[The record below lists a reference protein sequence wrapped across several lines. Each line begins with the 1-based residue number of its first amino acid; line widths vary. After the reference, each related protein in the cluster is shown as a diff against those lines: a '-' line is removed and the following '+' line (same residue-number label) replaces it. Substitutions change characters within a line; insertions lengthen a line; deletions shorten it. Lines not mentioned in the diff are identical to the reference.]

1 MPPEDAARIS
11 QHVAE
16 CPACREKVAML
27 RSTVLGQVN
36 PGTEL
41 STGFADTI
49 KRSRNH
55 PVSLTPGIPAKKLG
69 ADMAP
74 TTPFIPSVD
83 HVDQEE
89 DTGAPSVPQ
98 GPWEAGETDQSAES
112 KPATQDLRGPGK
124 LPAPPRP
131 EKLQP
136 GDVLGRFVVLGRQG
150 SGGMGVVYAAYDPE
164 LDRKVA
170 LKILRSDADRS
181 LKEELRTRLLREA
194 QAMARLSHPNVIPVY
209 DVGTFGS
216 QVFLAMEFVEGT
228 TLTKHQR
235 ALPAGRGRWREVL
248 ALYLQAGRGLAAA
261 HAAGLI
267 HRDFKPDNAL
277 VSKDG
282 QVRVVDFGLAR
293 PEGAPEHDGAAP
305 ASPVHRS
312 GDRLNPPRAGF
323 SGRAAL
329 DTPLT
334 QEGVLVGT
342 PAYMPLEQLSGQA
355 VDARTDQFSFCVA
368 LWEALYGERPYRGA
382 NAKELSA
389 AIAVGRLP
397 LPAPAAKVPARF
409 RRILSR
415 GLAAEPEKRYPSMEA
430 LLAELRRDPGGVRRR
445 LAVAALALLVV
456 GTSVGGGVF
465 ASRRARQLCRGS
477 EARLAGLWDAPRK
490 AALKDAVLRTKL
502 PFALQ
507 VWASTEPVVDG
518 YAARWVKLR
527 TDVCE
532 ATRVR
537 GDQSEQLLDL
547 RIRCLDRRLDE
558 VAAYLALL
566 DAGDAKV
573 IEQAVQAAQSF
584 TDLRSCETAQAT
596 IEALPE
602 EPDQRAATVKARKAL
617 SEAKAL
623 GDSAQLTRALE
634 QAAVAVAEARKS
646 AHRPTLAEALVAQGR
661 LQILAGDF
669 RTAIASLQE
678 AAGTADQAQQ
688 DGTRAQAL
696 IGLAM
701 AVFRDGRPGEA
712 VAWGQLANAALAR
725 AGGDDAL
732 QGMLHHVLAL
742 ALQAQGRPDEAVK
755 HFTLC
760 VDFRQRAFGS
770 DAFVVA
776 NSIQAFGDTL
786 REQGQL
792 DLALQQLRKAV
803 AMKRMALGASHPEVG
818 QARRALG
825 AALWAKGDFK
835 EALEEQ
841 RAAQEILTHSGADPL
856 ALSQLG
862 SETARTLRELGN
874 GPEALGEQR
883 AALAKL
889 EGALGAEHPAVA
901 ESLLDLAELEIDLGK
916 AKEALPLITR
926 SDRLSERQAGTDSPV
941 RARASID
948 LGRVHLAFGR
958 AGVALSMARSAQGR
972 LERADGPPS
981 LALRASL
988 LAVESL
994 WASGQK
1000 AAAVAEARKAE
1011 ESLAP
1016 RAPADPAA
1024 GAIKEWLAAR
1034 G

>member
-1 MPPEDAARIS
+1 MPPEDAARTA

-16 CPACREKVAML
+16 CPTCRERVAGL
-27 RSTVLGQVN
+27 RSTVLGQHN

-49 KRSRNH
+49 KKSRNH
-55 PVSLTPGIPAKKLG
+55 PVLLTPGIPAKKLG

-83 HVDQEE
+83 EE

-98 GPWEAGETDQSAES
+98 GPWEAGETDHSVES
-112 KPATQDLRGPGK
+112 KPPTQDLRGPDK
-124 LPAPPRP
+124 AAAPPRP

-209 DVGTFGS
+209 DVGTFAS

-235 ALPAGRGRWREVL
+235 ALPAGRGRWRDVL

-267 HRDFKPDNAL
+267 HRDFKPDNAI

-305 ASPVHRS
+305 ASPAHKS
-312 GDRLNPPRAGF
+312 NPPRQGF

-342 PAYMPLEQLSGQA
+342 PAYMPLEQLSGKA

-397 LPAPAAKVPARF
+397 APSPAAKVPSRF

-415 GLAAEPEKRYPSMEA
+415 GLAAEPEQRFPSMEA
-430 LLAELRRDPGGVRRR
+430 LLAELRRDPAAVRRR

-456 GTSVGGGVF
+456 GASVGGGVF

-490 AALKDAVLRTKL
+490 TALKDAVLRTRL
-502 PFALQ
+502 PFAVQ
-507 VWASTEPVVDG
+507 VWASTEPVVDA

-584 TDLRSCETAQAT
+584 TDLRSCETAQAAT
-596 IEALPE
+596 EALPE
-602 EPDQRAATVKARKAL
+602 GPDQRAATVKARKAL

-623 GDSAQLTRALE
+623 GDAAQLTRALE
-634 QAAVAVAEARKS
+634 QAAVGVAEARKG
-646 AHRPTLAEALVAQGR
+646 AHRPTLAEALVTQGR

-669 RTAIASLQE
+669 RAAIASLQE

-688 DGTRAQAL
+688 DLTRAQAL
-696 IGLAM
+696 IGLSM
-701 AVFRDGRPGEA
+701 AVFRDGRPAEA
-712 VAWGQLANAALAR
+712 VAWGQLANAALVR

-732 QGMLHHVLAL
+732 QGMLHYVLAL

-755 HFTLC
+755 HFTRC
-760 VDFRQRAFGS
+760 VDLRQRAFGA

-874 GPEALGEQR
+874 GADALGEQR

-889 EGALGAEHPAVA
+889 EGALGQEHPAVA
-901 ESLLDLAELEIDLGK
+901 EALLDLAELEIDLGK
-916 AKEALPLITR
+916 AKEALPLIDR
-926 SDRLSERQAGTDSPV
+926 SERLSERQVGTDAPV

-948 LGRVHLAFGR
+948 RGQVHLAFGR
-958 AGVALSMARSAQGR
+958 AGIALSMARSAQDR

-981 LALRASL
+981 LGLRASL
-988 LAVESL
+988 LAAESL
-994 WASGQK
+994 LKSGQK
-1000 AAAVAEARKAE
+1000 AAAVEEAKKAE
-1011 ESLAP
+1011 ENLAP

-1024 GAIKEWLAAR
+1024 GAIREWLAAR